1 MRIELRVL
9 VCRHPRLA
17 GLWGG
22 QVLHRHVTLNRSSRS
37 PLGMRGFEEACNV
50 HVVMWEGSVSNAA
63 AVVALSDV
71 LEVHFGSFMV
81 WLITEPFG
89 TSIVFAATFWCARV
103 CFACRMR

>member
-1 MRIELRVL
+1 
-9 VCRHPRLA
+9 
-17 GLWGG
+17 
-22 QVLHRHVTLNRSSRS
+22 
-37 PLGMRGFEEACNV
+37 
-50 HVVMWEGSVSNAA
+50 MWEGSVSNAA